1 MREELHERLEGM
13 VLDVQDLI
21 DSQENPENSPA
32 NAESDELYVW
42 TIITS
47 FIARRLTSR
56 QFPSEVQVVY
66 RTI

>member
-32 NAESDELYVW
+32 NAESDELYVLYCLDIFYRKKAYKW
-42 TIITS
+42 TDFEQS
-47 FIARRLTSR
+47 SNRL
-56 QFPSEVQVVY
+56 
-66 RTI
+66 

>member
-32 NAESDELYVW
+32 NAESDELYVG
-42 TIITS
+42 TNLDKLQCKNAHI
-47 FIARRLTSR
+47 LTDFEQNSNHL
-56 QFPSEVQVVY
+56 
-66 RTI
+66 